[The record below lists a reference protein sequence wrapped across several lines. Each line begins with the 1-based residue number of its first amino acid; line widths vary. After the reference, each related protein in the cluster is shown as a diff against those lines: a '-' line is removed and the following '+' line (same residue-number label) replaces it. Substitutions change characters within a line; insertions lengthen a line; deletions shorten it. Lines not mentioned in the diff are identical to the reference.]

1 MFYRSDTVVFG
12 KPELVDA
19 INRTI
24 KSAALEN
31 VRGFEM
37 FGGLRE
43 WVKIN
48 FCEGTVASILDYL
61 QRTSLVINYIL

>member
-1 MFYRSDTVVFG
+1 MFYKSDTVVFG

-31 VRGFEM
+31 VRGLEM
-37 FGGLRE
+37 FGGLRG
-43 WVKIN
+43 WVKIS
-48 FCEGTVASILDYL
+48 FGGGTVAGTLDYL
-61 QRTSLVINYIL
+61 QRTSLPINYIL